1 MQRRDFLALS
11 AVLASMPLSL
21 SAASNGLP
29 YSLGLVT
36 RSLAAAEPVFLD
48 FKASWCTTCRSQEKV
63 ISAFKSQNLHYE
75 KHITFIDVDWDFF
88 GWSNLVSQLKNPSP
102 LYLGGAERQQK
113 AGAHPGW
120 YAAQRHQISLG

>member
-36 RSLAAAEPVFLD
+36 SSLAAAETVFLD
-48 FKASWCTTCRSQEKV
+48 FKAS
-63 ISAFKSQNLHYE
+63 
-75 KHITFIDVDWDFF
+75 
-88 GWSNLVSQLKNPSP
+88 
-102 LYLGGAERQQK
+102 
-113 AGAHPGW
+113 
-120 YAAQRHQISLG
+120 